1 MSKTIYNNNY
11 GDKVHIHLDGSL
23 EIEATQPNSE
33 GVGVLS
39 LTTASSQ
46 ALYNYL
52 HEVFGTLMEVEDIV
66 QALGKDEFI
75 QKLTAIGHHLF
86 GVSFERELAISM
98 RAILQ
103 GVPRKQIVKLQDERS
118 FNDLLAGEILKL
130 ISPHE
135 KPNTEVILAGIGLSY
150 IGLSEKEISLVR
162 SRINPIKRLG
172 RSEELQLLQIVIKLK
187 EIGYD

>member
-86 GVSFERELAISM
+86 GVSFERACDLNCELFYKEC
-98 RAILQ
+98 
-103 GVPRKQIVKLQDERS
+103 PENKL
-118 FNDLLAGEILKL
+118 
-130 ISPHE
+130 
-135 KPNTEVILAGIGLSY
+135 
-150 IGLSEKEISLVR
+150 
-162 SRINPIKRLG
+162 
-172 RSEELQLLQIVIKLK
+172 
-187 EIGYD
+187 